1 MKALLKIAKI
11 VCYVC
16 SFPLFMV
23 FAILASM
30 HNVEKG
36 GSYGLLTY
44 ASIIVAVLFSVIW
57 AIVVLVQELKLSK
70 KDVKNK
76 AKKIRKQTACQ
87 VVVSLMLCSGLMFV
101 LDGVLPMIFG
111 DLTSG
116 TIFYE
121 DVAESDAANNRATLN
136 KDMLDAVI
144 ARSVLNGI
152 IGENED
158 GNTQYFSYY
167 KQSEHD
173 NSGNYTG
180 AYTGRVLDKDGN
192 ALVLCKYGFYVKDTV
207 GSNDSSYKDFDKE
220 YCRTNMAEPAVKSDE
235 EIATM
240 VEYFQKKIK
249 KYTDMGYSS
258 EEVKSLVARD
268 GKYNMY
274 DSLNLSG
281 YESWVGPWVDLA
293 NDSRMTIPV
302 VLNLVLGQRPSVV
315 TGDQKGGPK
324 NNPDETRVMQ
334 PNLHLYPWYNPTT
347 CKVEMIEV
355 GWTVLDM
362 MGDGYTYNP
371 DKIDGT
377 NVTLPV
383 DLSGTLG
390 EGGLFAMISGINIG
404 SANGLNVGELL
415 KTLGL
420 GNCLTETSSL
430 LGVLE
435 IPPVYYLLD
444 SILNSVAYA
453 VGNPNVAGT
462 PGFEEKMVISDGTN
476 ESTVTVTSKAVQLE
490 KFYDLSTDEGKNEY
504 NAALQRASDAFVG
517 TWVVGTNTY
526 EFNGKGKVI
535 FNGNVSNPYDYVVNG
550 NTATINTGSVSWTC
564 TLDENNKNSAVVDNA
579 NTGVSGWRYGFAPLF
594 LKLVNADGSVVGT
607 TNGSYYG
614 NVGDKPTQLGVYSQ
628 NYSRGTIDYMRYSW
642 VDANGLLFAI
652 TGLFAIRQTCYIFS
666 GVTVI
671 LAILIGAIR
680 MKEYRLDNPGTD
692 GKKHDGENTDTPVT
706 EDAAAD
712 TNDAATDATDTATES
727 YEVPYSGMTYE
738 VPTYD
743 VYNQQ

>member
-30 HNVEKG
+30 HNVEQG
-36 GSYGLLTY
+36 GSYVAQGGLKAILPF

-57 AIVVLVQELKLSK
+57 VIVVLVQERKLSQK
-70 KDVKNK
+70 GVKNK

-101 LDGVLPMIFG
+101 LDGALPMIFG

-152 IGENED
+152 IGKNED
-158 GNTQYFSYY
+158 GYTQYFSYY
-167 KQSEHD
+167 KQSEHS
-173 NSGNYTG
+173 NEVSAEGVVNYTG
-180 AYTGRVLDKDGN
+180 AYTGRVVDKDGN
-192 ALVLCKYGFYVKDTV
+192 PLVLCKYGFYVKDTV

-249 KYTDMGYSS
+249 KYTDLGYKS
-258 EEVKSLVARD
+258 EEVRSLVARD

-302 VLNLVLGQRPSVV
+302 VLNLVLGQRPSVA
-315 TGDQKGGPK
+315 TGEEKGGPK
-324 NNPDETRVMQ
+324 KNPDETRVMQ

-377 NVTLPV
+377 DVTLPV

-415 KTLGL
+415 KTIGL

-462 PGFEEKMVISDGTN
+462 PGFAEDGI
-476 ESTVTVTSKAVQLE
+476 TVDNS
-490 KFYDLSTDEGKNEY
+490 
-504 NAALQRASDAFVG
+504 
-517 TWVVGTNTY
+517 
-526 EFNGKGKVI
+526 
-535 FNGNVSNPYDYVVNG
+535 
-550 NTATINTGSVSWTC
+550 NTGS
-564 TLDENNKNSAVVDNA
+564 
-579 NTGVSGWRYGFAPLF
+579 SGWRYGFAPLF

-692 GKKHDGENTDTPVT
+692 GKKHDDENTDTAVT

-712 TNDAATDATDTATES
+712 TNDAATDATDTSTET

>member
-136 KDMLDAVI
+136 KDMLDAII

-152 IGENED
+152 IGEDAD

-167 KQSEHD
+167 KQSKHD
-173 NSGNYTG
+173 YNGNPTG
-180 AYTGRVLDKDGN
+180 EYTGRVVDKDN
-192 ALVLCKYGFYVKDTV
+192 NPLVLCKYGFYVKDTT

-220 YCRTNMAEPAVKSDE
+220 YCRTNAAEPALKSDE

-258 EEVKSLVARD
+258 DEVKSLVARD

-293 NDSRMTIPV
+293 NDKRMTIPV
-302 VLNLVLGQRPSVV
+302 VLNLVLGQRPSVA
-315 TGDQKGGPK
+315 TGEEKGGPK
-324 NNPDETRVMQ
+324 KNPDETRVMQ

-377 NVTLPV
+377 DVTLPV
-383 DLSGTLG
+383 DLSGALG

-462 PGFEEKMVISDGTN
+462 PGFAEKMVINDGTN

-535 FNGNVSNPYDYVVNG
+535 FNDTVTYDYVVNG
-550 NTATINTGSVSWTC
+550 NTATINTGSASWTC

-642 VDANGLLFAI
+642 VDANGKKHDTAGLLFAI

-680 MKEYRLDNPGTD
+680 MKEYRLDNPGD
-692 GKKHDGENTDTPVT
+692 ENTDTPVT

-712 TNDAATDATDTATES
+712 TNDAATDATDTATET

>member
-30 HNVEKG
+30 HNVEQG
-36 GSYGLLTY
+36 GSYVAQGGWKAILPF

-57 AIVVLVQELKLSK
+57 VIVVVVQERKLSQK
-70 KDVKNK
+70 GVKNK

-152 IGENED
+152 IGKNED
-158 GNTQYFSYY
+158 GYTQYFSYY
-167 KQSEHD
+167 KQSEHS
-173 NSGNYTG
+173 NEVSAEGVVNYTG
-180 AYTGRVLDKDGN
+180 AYTGRVVDKDGN
-192 ALVLCKYGFYVKDTV
+192 PLVLCKYGFYVKDTI

-220 YCRTNMAEPAVKSDE
+220 YCRTNAAEPALKSDE

-249 KYTDMGYSS
+249 KYTDLGYKS
-258 EEVKSLVARD
+258 EEVRSLVARD

-302 VLNLVLGQRPSVV
+302 VLNLVLGQRPSVA
-315 TGDQKGGPK
+315 TGEEKGGPK
-324 NNPDETRVMQ
+324 KNPDETRVMQ

-377 NVTLPV
+377 DVTLPV

-415 KTLGL
+415 KTIGL

-462 PGFEEKMVISDGTN
+462 PGFAEDGI
-476 ESTVTVTSKAVQLE
+476 TVDNS
-490 KFYDLSTDEGKNEY
+490 
-504 NAALQRASDAFVG
+504 
-517 TWVVGTNTY
+517 
-526 EFNGKGKVI
+526 
-535 FNGNVSNPYDYVVNG
+535 
-550 NTATINTGSVSWTC
+550 NTGS
-564 TLDENNKNSAVVDNA
+564 
-579 NTGVSGWRYGFAPLF
+579 SGWRYGFAPLF

-692 GKKHDGENTDTPVT
+692 GKKHDDENTDTAVT

-712 TNDAATDATDTATES
+712 TNDAATDATDTATET

>member
-30 HNVEKG
+30 HNVEQG
-36 GSYGLLTY
+36 GSYVAQGGLKAILPF

-57 AIVVLVQELKLSK
+57 VIVVLVQERKLSQK
-70 KDVKNK
+70 GVKNK

-101 LDGVLPMIFG
+101 LDGALPMIFG

-152 IGENED
+152 IGKNED
-158 GNTQYFSYY
+158 GYTQYFSYY
-167 KQSEHD
+167 KQSEHS
-173 NSGNYTG
+173 NEVSAEGVVNYTG
-180 AYTGRVLDKDGN
+180 AYTGRVVDKDGN
-192 ALVLCKYGFYVKDTV
+192 PLVLCKYGFYVKDTV

-249 KYTDMGYSS
+249 KYTDLGYKS
-258 EEVKSLVARD
+258 EEVRSLVARD

-302 VLNLVLGQRPSVV
+302 VLNLVLGQRPSVA
-315 TGDQKGGPK
+315 TGEEKGGPK
-324 NNPDETRVMQ
+324 KNPDETRVMQ

-371 DKIDGT
+371 DKIDGMD
-377 NVTLPV
+377 VTLPV
-383 DLSGTLG
+383 DLSGTFG

-415 KTLGL
+415 KTIGL

-462 PGFEEKMVISDGTN
+462 PGFAEDGI
-476 ESTVTVTSKAVQLE
+476 TVDNS
-490 KFYDLSTDEGKNEY
+490 
-504 NAALQRASDAFVG
+504 
-517 TWVVGTNTY
+517 
-526 EFNGKGKVI
+526 
-535 FNGNVSNPYDYVVNG
+535 
-550 NTATINTGSVSWTC
+550 NTGS
-564 TLDENNKNSAVVDNA
+564 
-579 NTGVSGWRYGFAPLF
+579 SGWRYGFAPLF

-692 GKKHDGENTDTPVT
+692 GKKHDDENTDTPVT
-706 EDAAAD
+706 EDAATD
-712 TNDAATDATDTATES
+712 TNDAATDATDTATET

>member
-30 HNVEKG
+30 HNVEQG
-36 GSYGLLTY
+36 GSYVAQDGWKAILPF

-57 AIVVLVQELKLSK
+57 VIVVVVQERKLSQK
-70 KDVKNK
+70 GVKNK

-101 LDGVLPMIFG
+101 LDGALPMIFG

-152 IGENED
+152 IGKNED
-158 GNTQYFSYY
+158 GYTQYFSYY
-167 KQSEHD
+167 KQSEHSNEVSAD
-173 NSGNYTG
+173 GVVNYTG
-180 AYTGRVLDKDGN
+180 AYTGRVVDKDGN
-192 ALVLCKYGFYVKDTV
+192 PLVLCKYGFYVKDTV
-207 GSNDSSYKDFDKE
+207 GSNDSPYKDFDKE

-249 KYTDMGYSS
+249 KYTDLGYKS
-258 EEVKSLVARD
+258 EEVRSLVARD

-302 VLNLVLGQRPSVV
+302 VLNLVLGQRPSVA
-315 TGDQKGGPK
+315 TGDEKGGPK
-324 NNPDETRVMQ
+324 KNPDETRVMQ

-371 DKIDGT
+371 DKIDGMD
-377 NVTLPV
+377 VTLPV

-415 KTLGL
+415 KTIGL

-462 PGFEEKMVISDGTN
+462 PGFAEDGI
-476 ESTVTVTSKAVQLE
+476 TVDNS
-490 KFYDLSTDEGKNEY
+490 
-504 NAALQRASDAFVG
+504 
-517 TWVVGTNTY
+517 
-526 EFNGKGKVI
+526 
-535 FNGNVSNPYDYVVNG
+535 
-550 NTATINTGSVSWTC
+550 NTGS
-564 TLDENNKNSAVVDNA
+564 
-579 NTGVSGWRYGFAPLF
+579 SGWRYGFAPLF

-692 GKKHDGENTDTPVT
+692 GKKHDDENADTAVT

>member
-1 MKALLKIAKI
+1 MKALLKISKI

-30 HNVEKG
+30 HNVEQG
-36 GSYGLLTY
+36 GSYVAQGGLKAILPF

-57 AIVVLVQELKLSK
+57 VIVVVVQELKLSQK
-70 KDVKNK
+70 GVKNK

-101 LDGVLPMIFG
+101 LDGALPMIFG

-152 IGENED
+152 IGKNED
-158 GNTQYFSYY
+158 GYTQYFSYY
-167 KQSEHD
+167 KQSEHSNEVSAD
-173 NSGNYTG
+173 GVVNYTG
-180 AYTGRVLDKDGN
+180 AYTGRVVDKDGN
-192 ALVLCKYGFYVKDTV
+192 PLVLCKYGFYVKDTV

-220 YCRTNMAEPAVKSDE
+220 YCRTNAAEPAVKSDE

-249 KYTDMGYSS
+249 KYTDLGYKS
-258 EEVKSLVARD
+258 EEVRSLVARD

-293 NDSRMTIPV
+293 NDKRMTIPV
-302 VLNLVLGQRPSVV
+302 VLNLVLGQRPSVA

-377 NVTLPV
+377 DVTLPV
-383 DLSGTLG
+383 DLSGALG

-415 KTLGL
+415 KTIGL

-462 PGFEEKMVISDGTN
+462 PGFAEDGI
-476 ESTVTVTSKAVQLE
+476 TVDNS
-490 KFYDLSTDEGKNEY
+490 
-504 NAALQRASDAFVG
+504 
-517 TWVVGTNTY
+517 
-526 EFNGKGKVI
+526 
-535 FNGNVSNPYDYVVNG
+535 
-550 NTATINTGSVSWTC
+550 NTGS
-564 TLDENNKNSAVVDNA
+564 
-579 NTGVSGWRYGFAPLF
+579 SGWRYGFAPLF

-692 GKKHDGENTDTPVT
+692 GKKHDDENTDTPVT

-712 TNDAATDATDTATES
+712 TNDAATDATDTATET

>member
-1 MKALLKIAKI
+1 MKALLKISKI

-30 HNVEKG
+30 HNVEQG
-36 GSYGLLTY
+36 GSYVAQGDWKAILPF
-44 ASIIVAVLFSVIW
+44 ASIIVAVLFAVIW

-70 KDVKNK
+70 KDVINK

-101 LDGVLPMIFG
+101 LDGALPMIFG

-152 IGENED
+152 IGKNED
-158 GNTQYFSYY
+158 GYTQYFSYY
-167 KQSEHD
+167 KQSEHS
-173 NSGNYTG
+173 NEVSAEGVFNYTG
-180 AYTGRVLDKDGN
+180 PYTGRIVDKDGN
-192 ALVLCKYGFYVKDTV
+192 PLVLCKYGFYVKDTV

-220 YCRTNMAEPAVKSDE
+220 YCRKNAAEPAVKSDE

-240 VEYFQKKIK
+240 VKYFQEKIK
-249 KYTDMGYSS
+249 KYTDMGYKS
-258 EEVKSLVARD
+258 EEVRSLIARD

-293 NDSRMTIPV
+293 NDKRMTIPV
-302 VLNLVLGQRPSVV
+302 VLNLVLGQRPSVA
-315 TGDQKGGPK
+315 TGKELGKPK
-324 NNPDETRVMQ
+324 ENPDGTRAIQ

-415 KTLGL
+415 KTIGL
-420 GNCLTETSSL
+420 ENCLTETSSL

-462 PGFEEKMVISDGTN
+462 PGFAEDGI
-476 ESTVTVTSKAVQLE
+476 TVDNS
-490 KFYDLSTDEGKNEY
+490 
-504 NAALQRASDAFVG
+504 
-517 TWVVGTNTY
+517 
-526 EFNGKGKVI
+526 
-535 FNGNVSNPYDYVVNG
+535 
-550 NTATINTGSVSWTC
+550 NTGS
-564 TLDENNKNSAVVDNA
+564 
-579 NTGVSGWRYGFAPLF
+579 SGWRYGFAPLF

-671 LAILIGAIR
+671 LAVLIGAIR

-692 GKKHDGENTDTPVT
+692 GKKHDDENADTPVT

-712 TNDAATDATDTATES
+712 TNDAATDATDTTET

>member
-30 HNVEKG
+30 HNVEQG
-36 GSYGLLTY
+36 GSYVAQGGLKAILPF

-57 AIVVLVQELKLSK
+57 VIVVLVQERKLSQK
-70 KDVKNK
+70 GVKNK

-101 LDGVLPMIFG
+101 LDGALPMIFG

-152 IGENED
+152 IGKNED
-158 GNTQYFSYY
+158 GYTQYFSYY
-167 KQSEHD
+167 KQSEHSNEVSAD
-173 NSGNYTG
+173 GVVNYTG
-180 AYTGRVLDKDGN
+180 AYTGRVVDKDGN
-192 ALVLCKYGFYVKDTV
+192 PLVLCKYGFYVKDTV

-220 YCRTNMAEPAVKSDE
+220 YCRANAAEPAVKSDE

-249 KYTDMGYSS
+249 KYTDLGYKS
-258 EEVKSLVARD
+258 EEVRSLVARD

-302 VLNLVLGQRPSVV
+302 VLNLVLGQRPSVA
-315 TGDQKGGPK
+315 TGEEKGGPK
-324 NNPDETRVMQ
+324 KNPDDTRVMQ

-377 NVTLPV
+377 DVTLPV

-415 KTLGL
+415 KTIGL

-462 PGFEEKMVISDGTN
+462 PGFAEDGI
-476 ESTVTVTSKAVQLE
+476 TVDNS
-490 KFYDLSTDEGKNEY
+490 
-504 NAALQRASDAFVG
+504 
-517 TWVVGTNTY
+517 
-526 EFNGKGKVI
+526 
-535 FNGNVSNPYDYVVNG
+535 
-550 NTATINTGSVSWTC
+550 NTGS
-564 TLDENNKNSAVVDNA
+564 
-579 NTGVSGWRYGFAPLF
+579 SGWRYGFAPLF

-692 GKKHDGENTDTPVT
+692 GKKHDDENTDTAVT

-712 TNDAATDATDTATES
+712 TNDAATDATDAATET

>member
-87 VVVSLMLCSGLMFV
+87 VVVSLLLCSGLMFV
-101 LDGVLPMIFG
+101 LDGALPMIFG

-136 KDMLDAVI
+136 KDMLDAII

-152 IGENED
+152 IGEDAD
-158 GNTQYFSYY
+158 GNTKYFSYY

-173 NSGNYTG
+173 NNGNYTG
-180 AYTGRVLDKDGN
+180 AYTGRVVDKDN
-192 ALVLCKYGFYVKDTV
+192 NPLVLCKYGFYVKDTV

-220 YCRTNMAEPAVKSDE
+220 YCRTNAAEPAVKSDE

-240 VEYFQKKIK
+240 V
-249 KYTDMGYSS
+249 
-258 EEVKSLVARD
+258 
-268 GKYNMY
+268 KYNMY

-293 NDSRMTIPV
+293 NDKRMTIPV
-302 VLNLVLGQRPSVV
+302 VLNLVLGQRPSVA
-315 TGDQKGGPK
+315 TGDQLGKPK
-324 NNPDETRVMQ
+324 ENPDGTRVMQ

-377 NVTLPV
+377 DVTLPV

-415 KTLGL
+415 KTIGL
-420 GNCLTETSSL
+420 ENCLTETSSL

-462 PGFEEKMVISDGTN
+462 PGFAEDGI
-476 ESTVTVTSKAVQLE
+476 TVDNS
-490 KFYDLSTDEGKNEY
+490 
-504 NAALQRASDAFVG
+504 
-517 TWVVGTNTY
+517 
-526 EFNGKGKVI
+526 
-535 FNGNVSNPYDYVVNG
+535 
-550 NTATINTGSVSWTC
+550 NTGS
-564 TLDENNKNSAVVDNA
+564 
-579 NTGVSGWRYGFAPLF
+579 SGWRYGFAPLF
-594 LKLVNADGSVVGT
+594 LKLVNADGSVVGA

-652 TGLFAIRQTCYIFS
+652 TGLFEIRQTCYIFS

-692 GKKHDGENTDTPVT
+692 GKKHDDENADTPVT

-712 TNDAATDATDTATES
+712 TNDAATDATDTAIET

>member
-1 MKALLKIAKI
+1 MKTLLKIAKI

-87 VVVSLMLCSGLMFV
+87 VVVSLLLCSGLMFV
-101 LDGVLPMIFG
+101 LDGALPMIFG

-136 KDMLDAVI
+136 KDMLDAII

-152 IGENED
+152 IGEDAD

-173 NSGNYTG
+173 NKGNYTG
-180 AYTGRVLDKDGN
+180 AYTGRVVDKDN
-192 ALVLCKYGFYVKDTV
+192 NPLVLCKYGFYVKDTV

-220 YCRTNMAEPAVKSDE
+220 YCRTNAAEPAVKSDE

-293 NDSRMTIPV
+293 NDKRMTIPV
-302 VLNLVLGQRPSVV
+302 VLNLVLGQRPSVA
-315 TGDQKGGPK
+315 TGDQLGKPK
-324 NNPDETRVMQ
+324 ENPDGTRVMQ

-377 NVTLPV
+377 DVTLPV

-415 KTLGL
+415 KTIGL
-420 GNCLTETSSL
+420 ENCLTETSSL

-535 FNGNVSNPYDYVVNG
+535 FNDTVMYDYVVNG
-550 NTATINTGSVSWTC
+550 NTATINTGSASWTC

-594 LKLVNADGSVVGT
+594 LKLVNADGSVVGA

-692 GKKHDGENTDTPVT
+692 GKKHDDENTDTPVT
-706 EDAAAD
+706 EDAAAED
-712 TNDAATDATDTATES
+712 TTDATDTTDTAIET

>member
-1 MKALLKIAKI
+1 MKALLKISKI

-16 SFPLFMV
+16 SVPLFMV

-57 AIVVLVQELKLSK
+57 AIIVLVQELKLSK

-76 AKKIRKQTACQ
+76 AKKIRKQTAGQ
-87 VVVSLMLCSGLMFV
+87 VIACLMLCSGLMFI

-136 KDMLDAVI
+136 KDMLDAVV

-152 IGENED
+152 IGKNED
-158 GNTQYFSYY
+158 GYTQYFSYY

-173 NSGNYTG
+173 NNGNYTG
-180 AYTGRVLDKDGN
+180 AYTGRVVDKDN
-192 ALVLCKYGFYVKDTV
+192 KPLVLCKYGFYVKDTV

-220 YCRTNMAEPAVKSDE
+220 YCRTNAAEPAVKSDE

-240 VEYFQKKIK
+240 VKYFQEKIK

-258 EEVKSLVARD
+258 EEVKSLIARD

-302 VLNLVLGQRPSVV
+302 VLNLVLGQRPSVA
-315 TGDQKGGPK
+315 TGDSKGSP
-324 NNPDETRVMQ
+324 NSNADETRVMQ

-377 NVTLPV
+377 DVTLPV

-462 PGFEEKMVISDGTN
+462 PGFEEKMVINDGTN

-504 NAALQRASDAFVG
+504 NAALKTASDAFVG

-535 FNGNVSNPYDYVVNG
+535 LNGSASVYDYVVNG
-550 NTATINTGSVSWTC
+550 NTATINTGSGNWTC

-594 LKLVNADGSVVGT
+594 LKLVNADGSVVGS

-671 LAILIGAIR
+671 LAVLIGAIR

-692 GKKHDGENTDTPVT
+692 GKKHDDENTDTPVT

-712 TNDAATDATDTATES
+712 TNDAATDATDTATET

>member
-1 MKALLKIAKI
+1 MKALLKISKI

-30 HNVEKG
+30 HNVEQG
-36 GSYGLLTY
+36 GSYVAQGGLKAILPF

-57 AIVVLVQELKLSK
+57 VIVVVVQERKLSQK
-70 KDVKNK
+70 GVKNK

-101 LDGVLPMIFG
+101 LDGALPMIFG

-152 IGENED
+152 IGKNED
-158 GNTQYFSYY
+158 GYTQYFSYY
-167 KQSEHD
+167 KQSEHSNEVSAD
-173 NSGNYTG
+173 GVVNYTG
-180 AYTGRVLDKDGN
+180 AYTGRVVDKDGN
-192 ALVLCKYGFYVKDTV
+192 PLVLCKYGFYVKDTV

-220 YCRTNMAEPAVKSDE
+220 YCRTNAAEPAVKSDE

-249 KYTDMGYSS
+249 KYTDLGYKS
-258 EEVKSLVARD
+258 EEVRSLVARD

-302 VLNLVLGQRPSVV
+302 VLNLVLGQRPSVA
-315 TGDQKGGPK
+315 TGEEKGGPK
-324 NNPDETRVMQ
+324 KNPDETRVMQ

-377 NVTLPV
+377 DVTLPV

-415 KTLGL
+415 KTIGL
-420 GNCLTETSSL
+420 GNCLIETSSL

-462 PGFEEKMVISDGTN
+462 PGFAEDGI
-476 ESTVTVTSKAVQLE
+476 TVDNS
-490 KFYDLSTDEGKNEY
+490 
-504 NAALQRASDAFVG
+504 
-517 TWVVGTNTY
+517 
-526 EFNGKGKVI
+526 
-535 FNGNVSNPYDYVVNG
+535 
-550 NTATINTGSVSWTC
+550 NTGS
-564 TLDENNKNSAVVDNA
+564 
-579 NTGVSGWRYGFAPLF
+579 SGWRYGFAPLF

-692 GKKHDGENTDTPVT
+692 GKKHDDENTDTAVT

>member
-30 HNVEKG
+30 HNVEQG
-36 GSYGLLTY
+36 GSYVAQGGLKAILPF

-57 AIVVLVQELKLSK
+57 VIVVVVQERKLSQK
-70 KDVKNK
+70 GVKNK

-101 LDGVLPMIFG
+101 LDGALPMIFG

-136 KDMLDAVI
+136 KDMLDAII

-152 IGENED
+152 IGKNDD
-158 GNTQYFSYY
+158 GYTQYFSYY
-167 KQSEHD
+167 KQSEHS
-173 NSGNYTG
+173 NEVSAEGVVNYTG
-180 AYTGRVLDKDGN
+180 AYTGRVVDKDGN
-192 ALVLCKYGFYVKDTV
+192 PLVLCKYGFYVKDIV

-220 YCRTNMAEPAVKSDE
+220 YCRTNAAEPALKSDE

-249 KYTDMGYSS
+249 KYTDLGYKS
-258 EEVKSLVARD
+258 EEVRSLVARD

-293 NDSRMTIPV
+293 NDKRMTIPV
-302 VLNLVLGQRPSVV
+302 VLNLVLGQRPSVA
-315 TGDQKGGPK
+315 TGEEKGGPK
-324 NNPDETRVMQ
+324 KNPDETRVMQ

-377 NVTLPV
+377 DVTLPV

-415 KTLGL
+415 KTIGL

-462 PGFEEKMVISDGTN
+462 PGFAEDGI
-476 ESTVTVTSKAVQLE
+476 TVDNS
-490 KFYDLSTDEGKNEY
+490 
-504 NAALQRASDAFVG
+504 
-517 TWVVGTNTY
+517 
-526 EFNGKGKVI
+526 
-535 FNGNVSNPYDYVVNG
+535 
-550 NTATINTGSVSWTC
+550 NTGS
-564 TLDENNKNSAVVDNA
+564 
-579 NTGVSGWRYGFAPLF
+579 SGWRYGFAPLF

-692 GKKHDGENTDTPVT
+692 GKKHDDENTDTAVT

-712 TNDAATDATDTATES
+712 TNDAATDATDTATET

>member
-30 HNVEKG
+30 HNVEQG
-36 GSYGLLTY
+36 GSYVAQGGWKAILPF

-57 AIVVLVQELKLSK
+57 VIVVVVQERKLSQK
-70 KDVKNK
+70 GVKNK

-101 LDGVLPMIFG
+101 LDGALPMIFG

-152 IGENED
+152 IGKNED
-158 GNTQYFSYY
+158 GYTQYFSYY
-167 KQSEHD
+167 KQSEHSNEVSAD
-173 NSGNYTG
+173 GVVNYTG
-180 AYTGRVLDKDGN
+180 AYTGRVVDKDGN
-192 ALVLCKYGFYVKDTV
+192 PLVLCKYGFYVKDTV

-220 YCRTNMAEPAVKSDE
+220 YCRTNAAEPAVKSDE

-249 KYTDMGYSS
+249 KYTDLGYKS
-258 EEVKSLVARD
+258 EEVRSLVARD

-293 NDSRMTIPV
+293 NDKRMTIPV
-302 VLNLVLGQRPSVV
+302 VLNLVLGQRPSVA
-315 TGDQKGGPK
+315 TGEEKGGPK
-324 NNPDETRVMQ
+324 KNPDETRVMQ

-377 NVTLPV
+377 DVTLPV

-415 KTLGL
+415 KTIGL

-462 PGFEEKMVISDGTN
+462 PGFAEDGI
-476 ESTVTVTSKAVQLE
+476 TVDNS
-490 KFYDLSTDEGKNEY
+490 
-504 NAALQRASDAFVG
+504 
-517 TWVVGTNTY
+517 
-526 EFNGKGKVI
+526 
-535 FNGNVSNPYDYVVNG
+535 
-550 NTATINTGSVSWTC
+550 NTGS
-564 TLDENNKNSAVVDNA
+564 
-579 NTGVSGWRYGFAPLF
+579 SGWRYGFAPLF

-692 GKKHDGENTDTPVT
+692 GKKHDDENADTAVT

-712 TNDAATDATDTATES
+712 TNDAATDATDTATET

>member
-30 HNVEKG
+30 HNVEQG
-36 GSYGLLTY
+36 GSYVAQGDWKAILPF
-44 ASIIVAVLFSVIW
+44 ASIIVAVLFAVIW

-70 KDVKNK
+70 KDVINK

-87 VVVSLMLCSGLMFV
+87 VVVSLLLCSGLMFV
-101 LDGVLPMIFG
+101 LDGALPMIFG

-136 KDMLDAVI
+136 KDMLDAVV

-152 IGENED
+152 IGKDAD

-173 NSGNYTG
+173 NNGNYTG
-180 AYTGRVLDKDGN
+180 AYTGRVIDKDN
-192 ALVLCKYGFYVKDTV
+192 NPLVLCKYGFYVKDTV

-220 YCRTNMAEPAVKSDE
+220 YCRTNAAEPAVKSDE

-249 KYTDMGYSS
+249 KYTDMGYKS
-258 EEVKSLVARD
+258 EEVRSLVSRK

-293 NDSRMTIPV
+293 NDKRMTIPV
-302 VLNLVLGQRPSVV
+302 VLNLVLGQRPSVA
-315 TGDQKGGPK
+315 TGDELGKPK
-324 NNPDETRVMQ
+324 ENPDGTRAIQ

-377 NVTLPV
+377 DVTLPV
-383 DLSGTLG
+383 DLSGKLG

-462 PGFEEKMVISDGTN
+462 PGFAEDGI
-476 ESTVTVTSKAVQLE
+476 TVDNS
-490 KFYDLSTDEGKNEY
+490 
-504 NAALQRASDAFVG
+504 
-517 TWVVGTNTY
+517 
-526 EFNGKGKVI
+526 
-535 FNGNVSNPYDYVVNG
+535 
-550 NTATINTGSVSWTC
+550 NTGS
-564 TLDENNKNSAVVDNA
+564 
-579 NTGVSGWRYGFAPLF
+579 SGWRYGFAPLF

-692 GKKHDGENTDTPVT
+692 GKKHDDENTDTPVT

-712 TNDAATDATDTATES
+712 TTDDATDATDTATES

>member
-70 KDVKNK
+70 KDVRNK

-180 AYTGRVLDKDGN
+180 AYTGRVLDKNGN

-220 YCRTNMAEPAVKSDE
+220 YCRTNAAEPAVKSDE

-293 NDSRMTIPV
+293 NDKRMTIPV
-302 VLNLVLGQRPSVV
+302 VLNLVLGQRPSVQ

-324 NNPDETRVMQ
+324 KNPDETRVMQ
-334 PNLHLYPWYNPTT
+334 SNLHLYPWYNPTT

-415 KTLGL
+415 KTIGL

-462 PGFEEKMVISDGTN
+462 PGFEEKMVINDGTN

-504 NAALQRASDAFVG
+504 NAALKRASDAFVG
-517 TWVVGTNTY
+517 TWVDGTNTY
-526 EFNGKGKVI
+526 KFNGKGRVV
-535 FNGNVSNPYDYVVNG
+535 FNDTVMYDYVVNG
-550 NTATINTGSVSWTC
+550 NTATINTGSGSWTC

-579 NTGVSGWRYGFAPLF
+579 NTGSSGWRYGFAPLF

-692 GKKHDGENTDTPVT
+692 GKKHDDENTDTAVT

-712 TNDAATDATDTATES
+712 TNDAATAENDTATET

>member
-1 MKALLKIAKI
+1 
-11 VCYVC
+11 
-16 SFPLFMV
+16 
-23 FAILASM
+23 
-30 HNVEKG
+30 
-36 GSYGLLTY
+36 
-44 ASIIVAVLFSVIW
+44 
-57 AIVVLVQELKLSK
+57 
-70 KDVKNK
+70 
-76 AKKIRKQTACQ
+76 
-87 VVVSLMLCSGLMFV
+87 
-101 LDGVLPMIFG
+101 
-111 DLTSG
+111 
-116 TIFYE
+116 
-121 DVAESDAANNRATLN
+121 
-136 KDMLDAVI
+136 
-144 ARSVLNGI
+144 
-152 IGENED
+152 
-158 GNTQYFSYY
+158 
-167 KQSEHD
+167 
-173 NSGNYTG
+173 
-180 AYTGRVLDKDGN
+180 
-192 ALVLCKYGFYVKDTV
+192 
-207 GSNDSSYKDFDKE
+207 
-220 YCRTNMAEPAVKSDE
+220 
-235 EIATM
+235 
-240 VEYFQKKIK
+240 
-249 KYTDMGYSS
+249 
-258 EEVKSLVARD
+258 
-268 GKYNMY
+268 MY

-293 NDSRMTIPV
+293 NDKRMTIPV
-302 VLNLVLGQRPSVV
+302 VLNLVLGQRPSVA
-315 TGDQKGGPK
+315 TGEEKGGPK
-324 NNPDETRVMQ
+324 KNPDETRVMQ

-377 NVTLPV
+377 DVTLPV
-383 DLSGTLG
+383 DLSGALG

-415 KTLGL
+415 KTIGL

-462 PGFEEKMVISDGTN
+462 PGFAEDGI
-476 ESTVTVTSKAVQLE
+476 TVDNS
-490 KFYDLSTDEGKNEY
+490 
-504 NAALQRASDAFVG
+504 
-517 TWVVGTNTY
+517 
-526 EFNGKGKVI
+526 
-535 FNGNVSNPYDYVVNG
+535 
-550 NTATINTGSVSWTC
+550 NTGS
-564 TLDENNKNSAVVDNA
+564 
-579 NTGVSGWRYGFAPLF
+579 SGWRYGFAPLF

-692 GKKHDGENTDTPVT
+692 GKKHDDENADTAVT

-712 TNDAATDATDTATES
+712 TNDAATAENDTATET

>member
-30 HNVEKG
+30 HNVEQG
-36 GSYGLLTY
+36 GSYVAQGGWKAILPF

-57 AIVVLVQELKLSK
+57 VIVVVVQERKLSQK
-70 KDVKNK
+70 GVKNK

-101 LDGVLPMIFG
+101 LDGALPMIFG

-152 IGENED
+152 IGKNED
-158 GNTQYFSYY
+158 GYTQYFSYY
-167 KQSEHD
+167 KQSEHS
-173 NSGNYTG
+173 NEVSAEGVVNYTG
-180 AYTGRVLDKDGN
+180 AYTGRVVDKDGN
-192 ALVLCKYGFYVKDTV
+192 PLVLCKYGFYVKDTT

-220 YCRTNMAEPAVKSDE
+220 YCRTNAAEPAVKSDE

-249 KYTDMGYSS
+249 KYTDMGYKS
-258 EEVKSLVARD
+258 EEVRSLVARD

-293 NDSRMTIPV
+293 NDKRMTIPV
-302 VLNLVLGQRPSVV
+302 VLNLVLGQRPSVA
-315 TGDQKGGPK
+315 TGEEKGGPK
-324 NNPDETRVMQ
+324 KNPDETRVMQ

-377 NVTLPV
+377 DVTLPV
-383 DLSGTLG
+383 DLSGALG

-415 KTLGL
+415 KTIGL

-462 PGFEEKMVISDGTN
+462 PGFAEDGI
-476 ESTVTVTSKAVQLE
+476 TVDNS
-490 KFYDLSTDEGKNEY
+490 
-504 NAALQRASDAFVG
+504 
-517 TWVVGTNTY
+517 
-526 EFNGKGKVI
+526 
-535 FNGNVSNPYDYVVNG
+535 
-550 NTATINTGSVSWTC
+550 NTGS
-564 TLDENNKNSAVVDNA
+564 
-579 NTGVSGWRYGFAPLF
+579 SGWRYGFAPLF

-692 GKKHDGENTDTPVT
+692 GKKHDDENTDTAVT

>member
-136 KDMLDAVI
+136 KDMLDAII

-152 IGENED
+152 IGEDAD

-167 KQSEHD
+167 KQSKHD
-173 NSGNYTG
+173 YNGNPTG
-180 AYTGRVLDKDGN
+180 EYTGRVVDKDN
-192 ALVLCKYGFYVKDTV
+192 NPLVLCKYGFYVKDTT
-207 GSNDSSYKDFDKE
+207 GSSDSSYKDFDKE
-220 YCRTNMAEPAVKSDE
+220 YCRTNAAEPALKSDE

-302 VLNLVLGQRPSVV
+302 VLNLVLGQRPSVA

-377 NVTLPV
+377 DVTLPV

-404 SANGLNVGELL
+404 SVNGLNVGELL
-415 KTLGL
+415 KTIGL

-462 PGFEEKMVISDGTN
+462 PGFEEKMVINDGTN

-535 FNGNVSNPYDYVVNG
+535 FNDTVMYDYVVNG
-550 NTATINTGSVSWTC
+550 NTATINTGSASWTC

-692 GKKHDGENTDTPVT
+692 GKKHDDENTDTAVT

-712 TNDAATDATDTATES
+712 TNDAATDATDTATET

>member
-30 HNVEKG
+30 HNVEQG
-36 GSYGLLTY
+36 GSYVAQGGLKAILPF

-57 AIVVLVQELKLSK
+57 VIVVLVQERKLSQK
-70 KDVKNK
+70 GVKNK

-101 LDGVLPMIFG
+101 LDGALPMIFG

-152 IGENED
+152 IGKNED
-158 GNTQYFSYY
+158 GYTQYFSYY
-167 KQSEHD
+167 KQSEHS
-173 NSGNYTG
+173 NEVSAEGVVNYTG
-180 AYTGRVLDKDGN
+180 AYTGRVVDKDGN
-192 ALVLCKYGFYVKDTV
+192 PLVLCKYGFYVKDTV

-249 KYTDMGYSS
+249 KYTDLGYKS
-258 EEVKSLVARD
+258 EEVRSLVARD

-302 VLNLVLGQRPSVV
+302 VLNLVLGQRPSVA
-315 TGDQKGGPK
+315 TGEEKGGPK
-324 NNPDETRVMQ
+324 KNPDETRVMQ

-377 NVTLPV
+377 DVTLPV

-415 KTLGL
+415 KTIGL

-462 PGFEEKMVISDGTN
+462 PGFAEDGI
-476 ESTVTVTSKAVQLE
+476 TVDNS
-490 KFYDLSTDEGKNEY
+490 
-504 NAALQRASDAFVG
+504 
-517 TWVVGTNTY
+517 
-526 EFNGKGKVI
+526 
-535 FNGNVSNPYDYVVNG
+535 
-550 NTATINTGSVSWTC
+550 NTGS
-564 TLDENNKNSAVVDNA
+564 
-579 NTGVSGWRYGFAPLF
+579 SGWRYGFAPLF

-692 GKKHDGENTDTPVT
+692 GKKHDDENTDTPVT

-712 TNDAATDATDTATES
+712 TNDAATDATDTATET

>member
-30 HNVEKG
+30 HNVEQG
-36 GSYGLLTY
+36 GSYVAQDDWKAILPF
-44 ASIIVAVLFSVIW
+44 ASIIVAVLFAVIW

-70 KDVKNK
+70 KDVINK

-101 LDGVLPMIFG
+101 LDGALPMIFG

-152 IGENED
+152 IGKNED
-158 GNTQYFSYY
+158 GYTQYFSYY
-167 KQSEHD
+167 KQSEHSNEVSND
-173 NSGNYTG
+173 GVVNYTG
-180 AYTGRVLDKDGN
+180 PYTGRVVDKDGN
-192 ALVLCKYGFYVKDTV
+192 PLVLCKYGFYVKDTV

-220 YCRTNMAEPAVKSDE
+220 YCRKNAAEPAVKSDE
-235 EIATM
+235 EIASM

-249 KYTDMGYSS
+249 KYTDMGYKS
-258 EEVKSLVARD
+258 EEVRSLIARD

-293 NDSRMTIPV
+293 NDKRMTIPV
-302 VLNLVLGQRPSVV
+302 VLNLVLGQRPSVA
-315 TGDQKGGPK
+315 TGKELGKPK
-324 NNPDETRVMQ
+324 ENPDGTRAIQ

-377 NVTLPV
+377 DVTLPV
-383 DLSGTLG
+383 DLSGKLG

-415 KTLGL
+415 KTIGL
-420 GNCLTETSSL
+420 ENCLTETSSL

-462 PGFEEKMVISDGTN
+462 PGFAEDGI
-476 ESTVTVTSKAVQLE
+476 TVDNS
-490 KFYDLSTDEGKNEY
+490 
-504 NAALQRASDAFVG
+504 
-517 TWVVGTNTY
+517 
-526 EFNGKGKVI
+526 
-535 FNGNVSNPYDYVVNG
+535 
-550 NTATINTGSVSWTC
+550 NTGS
-564 TLDENNKNSAVVDNA
+564 
-579 NTGVSGWRYGFAPLF
+579 SGWRYGFAPLF

-692 GKKHDGENTDTPVT
+692 GKKHDDENTDTAVT
-706 EDAAAD
+706 EDVAAD
-712 TNDAATDATDTATES
+712 TNDAATDATDTATET

>member
-1 MKALLKIAKI
+1 MKALLKISKI

-30 HNVEKG
+30 HNVEQG
-36 GSYGLLTY
+36 GSYVAQGGLKAILPF

-57 AIVVLVQELKLSK
+57 VIVVVVQERKLSQK
-70 KDVKNK
+70 GVKNK

-101 LDGVLPMIFG
+101 LDGALPMIFG

-152 IGENED
+152 IGKNED
-158 GNTQYFSYY
+158 GYTQYFSYY
-167 KQSEHD
+167 KQSEHSNEVSAD
-173 NSGNYTG
+173 GVVNYTG
-180 AYTGRVLDKDGN
+180 AYTGRVVDKDGN
-192 ALVLCKYGFYVKDTV
+192 PLVLCKYGFYVKDAV

-220 YCRTNMAEPAVKSDE
+220 YCRTNAAEPAVKSDE

-249 KYTDMGYSS
+249 KYTDLGYKS
-258 EEVKSLVARD
+258 EEVRSLVARD

-293 NDSRMTIPV
+293 NDKRMTIPV
-302 VLNLVLGQRPSVV
+302 VLNLVLGQRPSVA
-315 TGDQKGGPK
+315 TGEEKGGPK
-324 NNPDETRVMQ
+324 KNPDETRVMQ

-377 NVTLPV
+377 DVTLPV

-415 KTLGL
+415 KTIGL

-462 PGFEEKMVISDGTN
+462 PGFAEDGI
-476 ESTVTVTSKAVQLE
+476 TVDNS
-490 KFYDLSTDEGKNEY
+490 
-504 NAALQRASDAFVG
+504 
-517 TWVVGTNTY
+517 
-526 EFNGKGKVI
+526 
-535 FNGNVSNPYDYVVNG
+535 
-550 NTATINTGSVSWTC
+550 NTGS
-564 TLDENNKNSAVVDNA
+564 
-579 NTGVSGWRYGFAPLF
+579 SGWRYGFAPLF

-692 GKKHDGENTDTPVT
+692 GKKHDNENADTAVT

-712 TNDAATDATDTATES
+712 TNDAATAENDTATES

>member
-30 HNVEKG
+30 HNVEQG
-36 GSYGLLTY
+36 GSYVAQGGLKAILPF

-57 AIVVLVQELKLSK
+57 VIVVVVQELKLSK

-101 LDGVLPMIFG
+101 LDGALPMIFG

-152 IGENED
+152 IGKNED
-158 GNTQYFSYY
+158 GYTQYFSYY
-167 KQSEHD
+167 KQSEHS
-173 NSGNYTG
+173 NEVSAEGVVNYTG
-180 AYTGRVLDKDGN
+180 AYTGRVVDKDGN
-192 ALVLCKYGFYVKDTV
+192 PLVLCKYGFYVKDTV

-220 YCRTNMAEPAVKSDE
+220 YCRTNAAEPALKSDE

-249 KYTDMGYSS
+249 KYTDLGYKS
-258 EEVKSLVARD
+258 EEVRSLVARD

-302 VLNLVLGQRPSVV
+302 VLNLVLGQRPSVA
-315 TGDQKGGPK
+315 TGEEKGGPK
-324 NNPDETRVMQ
+324 KNPDETRVMQ

-377 NVTLPV
+377 DVTLPV
-383 DLSGTLG
+383 DLSGALG

-415 KTLGL
+415 KTIGL

-462 PGFEEKMVISDGTN
+462 PGFAEDGI
-476 ESTVTVTSKAVQLE
+476 TVDNS
-490 KFYDLSTDEGKNEY
+490 
-504 NAALQRASDAFVG
+504 
-517 TWVVGTNTY
+517 
-526 EFNGKGKVI
+526 
-535 FNGNVSNPYDYVVNG
+535 
-550 NTATINTGSVSWTC
+550 NTGS
-564 TLDENNKNSAVVDNA
+564 
-579 NTGVSGWRYGFAPLF
+579 SGWRYGFAPLF

-692 GKKHDGENTDTPVT
+692 GKKHDDENTDTAVT

>member
-36 GSYGLLTY
+36 GSYVAQGGLKAILPF

-57 AIVVLVQELKLSK
+57 VIVVVVQELKLSK

-101 LDGVLPMIFG
+101 LDGALPMIFG

-152 IGENED
+152 IGKNED
-158 GNTQYFSYY
+158 GYTQYFSYY
-167 KQSEHD
+167 KQSEHS
-173 NSGNYTG
+173 NEVSAEGVVNYTG
-180 AYTGRVLDKDGN
+180 AYTGRVVDKDGN
-192 ALVLCKYGFYVKDTV
+192 PLVLCKYGFYVKDTV

-220 YCRTNMAEPAVKSDE
+220 YCRTNAAEPALKSDE

-249 KYTDMGYSS
+249 KYTDLGYKS
-258 EEVKSLVARD
+258 EEVRSLVARD

-302 VLNLVLGQRPSVV
+302 VLNLVLGQRPSVA
-315 TGDQKGGPK
+315 TGEEKGGPK
-324 NNPDETRVMQ
+324 KNPDETRVMQ

-377 NVTLPV
+377 DVTLPV
-383 DLSGTLG
+383 DLSGALG

-415 KTLGL
+415 KTIGL

-462 PGFEEKMVISDGTN
+462 PGFAEDGI
-476 ESTVTVTSKAVQLE
+476 TVDNS
-490 KFYDLSTDEGKNEY
+490 
-504 NAALQRASDAFVG
+504 
-517 TWVVGTNTY
+517 
-526 EFNGKGKVI
+526 
-535 FNGNVSNPYDYVVNG
+535 
-550 NTATINTGSVSWTC
+550 NTGS
-564 TLDENNKNSAVVDNA
+564 
-579 NTGVSGWRYGFAPLF
+579 SGWRYGFAPLF

-692 GKKHDGENTDTPVT
+692 GKKHDDENTDTAVT

>member
-30 HNVEKG
+30 HNVEQG
-36 GSYGLLTY
+36 GSYVAQGGFKAILPF
-44 ASIIVAVLFSVIW
+44 ASIIVAVLFAVIW
-57 AIVVLVQELKLSK
+57 AIVVVVQERKLSQK
-70 KDVKNK
+70 GVINK

-101 LDGVLPMIFG
+101 LDGALPMIFG

-152 IGENED
+152 IGKNED
-158 GNTQYFSYY
+158 GYTQYFSYY
-167 KQSEHD
+167 KQSEHS
-173 NSGNYTG
+173 NEVSAEGVVNYTG
-180 AYTGRVLDKDGN
+180 AYTGRVVDKDGN
-192 ALVLCKYGFYVKDTV
+192 PLVLCKYGFYVKDTV

-220 YCRTNMAEPAVKSDE
+220 YCRTNAAEPAVKSDE

-249 KYTDMGYSS
+249 KYTDMGYKS
-258 EEVKSLVARD
+258 EEVRSLIARD

-302 VLNLVLGQRPSVV
+302 VLNLVLGQRPSVA
-315 TGDQKGGPK
+315 TGEEKGGPK
-324 NNPDETRVMQ
+324 KNPDETRVMQ

-377 NVTLPV
+377 DVTLPV

-415 KTLGL
+415 KTIGL

-462 PGFEEKMVISDGTN
+462 PGFAEDGI
-476 ESTVTVTSKAVQLE
+476 TVDNS
-490 KFYDLSTDEGKNEY
+490 
-504 NAALQRASDAFVG
+504 
-517 TWVVGTNTY
+517 
-526 EFNGKGKVI
+526 
-535 FNGNVSNPYDYVVNG
+535 
-550 NTATINTGSVSWTC
+550 NTGS
-564 TLDENNKNSAVVDNA
+564 
-579 NTGVSGWRYGFAPLF
+579 SGWRYGFAPLF

-692 GKKHDGENTDTPVT
+692 GKKHDDENTDTAVT

-712 TNDAATDATDTATES
+712 TNDATTDATDTATET

>member
-30 HNVEKG
+30 HNVEQG
-36 GSYGLLTY
+36 GSYVAQGGWKAILPF

-57 AIVVLVQELKLSK
+57 VIVVVVQERKLSQK
-70 KDVKNK
+70 GVKNK

-101 LDGVLPMIFG
+101 LDGALPMIFG

-152 IGENED
+152 IGKNED
-158 GNTQYFSYY
+158 GYTQYFSYY
-167 KQSEHD
+167 KQSEHS
-173 NSGNYTG
+173 NEVSAEGVVNYTG
-180 AYTGRVLDKDGN
+180 AYTGRVVDKDGN
-192 ALVLCKYGFYVKDTV
+192 PLVLCKYGFYVKDTV

-220 YCRTNMAEPAVKSDE
+220 YCRTNAAEPALKSDE

-249 KYTDMGYSS
+249 KYTDLGYKS
-258 EEVKSLVARD
+258 EEVRSLVARD

-302 VLNLVLGQRPSVV
+302 VLNLVLGQRPSVA
-315 TGDQKGGPK
+315 TGEEKGGPK

-377 NVTLPV
+377 DVTLPV

-415 KTLGL
+415 KTIGL

-462 PGFEEKMVISDGTN
+462 PGFAEDGI
-476 ESTVTVTSKAVQLE
+476 TVDNS
-490 KFYDLSTDEGKNEY
+490 
-504 NAALQRASDAFVG
+504 
-517 TWVVGTNTY
+517 
-526 EFNGKGKVI
+526 
-535 FNGNVSNPYDYVVNG
+535 
-550 NTATINTGSVSWTC
+550 NTGS
-564 TLDENNKNSAVVDNA
+564 
-579 NTGVSGWRYGFAPLF
+579 SGWRYGFAPLF

-692 GKKHDGENTDTPVT
+692 GKKHDDENTDTAVT

-712 TNDAATDATDTATES
+712 TNDAATDATDTATET

>member
-30 HNVEKG
+30 HNVEQG
-36 GSYGLLTY
+36 GSYVAQGGLKAILPF

-57 AIVVLVQELKLSK
+57 VIVVLVQERKLSQK
-70 KDVKNK
+70 GVKNK

-101 LDGVLPMIFG
+101 LDGALPMIFG

-152 IGENED
+152 IGKNED
-158 GNTQYFSYY
+158 GYTQYFSSY
-167 KQSEHD
+167 KQSEHSNEVSAD
-173 NSGNYTG
+173 GVVNYTG
-180 AYTGRVLDKDGN
+180 AYTGRVVDKDGN
-192 ALVLCKYGFYVKDTV
+192 PLVLCKYGFYVKDTV

-220 YCRTNMAEPAVKSDE
+220 YCRANAAEPAVKSDE

-249 KYTDMGYSS
+249 KYTDLGYKS
-258 EEVKSLVARD
+258 EEVRSLVARD

-302 VLNLVLGQRPSVV
+302 VLNLVLGQRPSVA
-315 TGDQKGGPK
+315 TGEEKGGPK
-324 NNPDETRVMQ
+324 KNPDDTRVMQ

-377 NVTLPV
+377 DVTLPV

-415 KTLGL
+415 KTIGL

-462 PGFEEKMVISDGTN
+462 PGFAEDGI
-476 ESTVTVTSKAVQLE
+476 TVDNS
-490 KFYDLSTDEGKNEY
+490 
-504 NAALQRASDAFVG
+504 
-517 TWVVGTNTY
+517 
-526 EFNGKGKVI
+526 
-535 FNGNVSNPYDYVVNG
+535 
-550 NTATINTGSVSWTC
+550 NTGS
-564 TLDENNKNSAVVDNA
+564 
-579 NTGVSGWRYGFAPLF
+579 SGWRYGFAPLF

-692 GKKHDGENTDTPVT
+692 GKKHDDENTDTAVT
-706 EDAAAD
+706 EDVAAD
-712 TNDAATDATDTATES
+712 TNDAATDATDAATET

>member
-1 MKALLKIAKI
+1 MKALLKISKI

-30 HNVEKG
+30 HNVEQG
-36 GSYGLLTY
+36 GSYVAQGDWKAILPF
-44 ASIIVAVLFSVIW
+44 ASIIVAVLFAVIW

-70 KDVKNK
+70 KDVINK

-101 LDGVLPMIFG
+101 LDGALPMIFG

-152 IGENED
+152 IGKNED
-158 GNTQYFSYY
+158 GYTQYFSYY
-167 KQSEHD
+167 KQSEHS
-173 NSGNYTG
+173 NEVSAEGVFNYTG
-180 AYTGRVLDKDGN
+180 PYTGRIVDKDGN
-192 ALVLCKYGFYVKDTV
+192 PLVLCKYGFYVKDTV

-220 YCRTNMAEPAVKSDE
+220 YCRKNAAEPAVKSDE

-240 VEYFQKKIK
+240 VKYFQEKIK
-249 KYTDMGYSS
+249 KYTDMGYKS
-258 EEVKSLVARD
+258 EEVRSLIARD

-302 VLNLVLGQRPSVV
+302 VLNLVLGQRPSVA
-315 TGDQKGGPK
+315 TGKELGKPK
-324 NNPDETRVMQ
+324 ENPDGTRAIQ

-415 KTLGL
+415 KTIGL
-420 GNCLTETSSL
+420 ENCLTETSSL

-462 PGFEEKMVISDGTN
+462 PGFAEDGI
-476 ESTVTVTSKAVQLE
+476 TVDNS
-490 KFYDLSTDEGKNEY
+490 
-504 NAALQRASDAFVG
+504 
-517 TWVVGTNTY
+517 
-526 EFNGKGKVI
+526 
-535 FNGNVSNPYDYVVNG
+535 
-550 NTATINTGSVSWTC
+550 NTGS
-564 TLDENNKNSAVVDNA
+564 
-579 NTGVSGWRYGFAPLF
+579 SGWRYGFAPLF

-671 LAILIGAIR
+671 LAVLIGAIR

-692 GKKHDGENTDTPVT
+692 GKKHDDENADTPVT

-712 TNDAATDATDTATES
+712 TNDAATDATDTTET

>member
-136 KDMLDAVI
+136 KDMLDAII

-152 IGENED
+152 IGEDAD

-167 KQSEHD
+167 KQSKHD
-173 NSGNYTG
+173 YNGNPTG
-180 AYTGRVLDKDGN
+180 EYTGRVVDKDN
-192 ALVLCKYGFYVKDTV
+192 NPLVLCKYGFYVKDTT
-207 GSNDSSYKDFDKE
+207 GSSDSSYKDFDKE

-302 VLNLVLGQRPSVV
+302 VLNLVLGQRPSVQ

-371 DKIDGT
+371 DKIDGMD
-377 NVTLPV
+377 VTLPV
-383 DLSGTLG
+383 DLSGTFG

-415 KTLGL
+415 KTIGL

-535 FNGNVSNPYDYVVNG
+535 FNDTVMYDYVVNG
-550 NTATINTGSVSWTC
+550 NTATINTGSASWTC

-692 GKKHDGENTDTPVT
+692 GKKHDDENTDTPVT
-706 EDAAAD
+706 EDVAAD
-712 TNDAATDATDTATES
+712 TNDAATDATDTATET

>member
-30 HNVEKG
+30 HNVEQG
-36 GSYGLLTY
+36 GSYVAQGGLKAILPF

-57 AIVVLVQELKLSK
+57 VIVVVVQERKLSK

-101 LDGVLPMIFG
+101 LDGALPMIFG

-152 IGENED
+152 IGKNED
-158 GNTQYFSYY
+158 GYTQYFSYY
-167 KQSEHD
+167 KQSEHSNEVSAD
-173 NSGNYTG
+173 GVVNYTG
-180 AYTGRVLDKDGN
+180 AYTGRVVDKDGN
-192 ALVLCKYGFYVKDTV
+192 PLVLCKYGFYVKDTV

-220 YCRTNMAEPAVKSDE
+220 YCRTNAAEPAVKSDE

-249 KYTDMGYSS
+249 KYTDLGYKS
-258 EEVKSLVARD
+258 EEVRSLVARD

-293 NDSRMTIPV
+293 NDKRMTIPV
-302 VLNLVLGQRPSVV
+302 VLNLVLGQRPSVA
-315 TGDQKGGPK
+315 TGEEKGGPK
-324 NNPDETRVMQ
+324 KNPDETRVMQ

-377 NVTLPV
+377 DVTLPV

-415 KTLGL
+415 KTIGL

-462 PGFEEKMVISDGTN
+462 PGFAEDGI
-476 ESTVTVTSKAVQLE
+476 TVDNS
-490 KFYDLSTDEGKNEY
+490 
-504 NAALQRASDAFVG
+504 
-517 TWVVGTNTY
+517 
-526 EFNGKGKVI
+526 
-535 FNGNVSNPYDYVVNG
+535 
-550 NTATINTGSVSWTC
+550 NTGS
-564 TLDENNKNSAVVDNA
+564 
-579 NTGVSGWRYGFAPLF
+579 SGWRYGFAPLF

-607 TNGSYYG
+607 TNGNYYG

-692 GKKHDGENTDTPVT
+692 GKKHDDENTDTAVT

>member
-30 HNVEKG
+30 HNVEQG
-36 GSYGLLTY
+36 GSYVAQGGLKAILPF

-57 AIVVLVQELKLSK
+57 VIVVVVQELKLSK

-152 IGENED
+152 IGKNDD
-158 GNTQYFSYY
+158 GYTQYFSYY
-167 KQSEHD
+167 KQSEHS
-173 NSGNYTG
+173 NEVSAEGVVNYTG
-180 AYTGRVLDKDGN
+180 AYTGRVVDKDGN
-192 ALVLCKYGFYVKDTV
+192 PLVLCKYGFYVKDTV

-220 YCRTNMAEPAVKSDE
+220 YCRTNAAEPALKSDE

-249 KYTDMGYSS
+249 KYTDLGYKS
-258 EEVKSLVARD
+258 EEVRSLVARD

-302 VLNLVLGQRPSVV
+302 VLNLVLGQRPSVA
-315 TGDQKGGPK
+315 TGEEKGGPK
-324 NNPDETRVMQ
+324 KNPDETRVMQ

-377 NVTLPV
+377 DVTLPV
-383 DLSGTLG
+383 DLSGTFG

-415 KTLGL
+415 KTIGL

-462 PGFEEKMVISDGTN
+462 PGFAEDGI
-476 ESTVTVTSKAVQLE
+476 TVDNS
-490 KFYDLSTDEGKNEY
+490 
-504 NAALQRASDAFVG
+504 
-517 TWVVGTNTY
+517 
-526 EFNGKGKVI
+526 
-535 FNGNVSNPYDYVVNG
+535 
-550 NTATINTGSVSWTC
+550 NTGS
-564 TLDENNKNSAVVDNA
+564 
-579 NTGVSGWRYGFAPLF
+579 SGWRYGFAPLF

-692 GKKHDGENTDTPVT
+692 GKKHDDENTDTPVT
-706 EDAAAD
+706 EDAATD

>member
-11 VCYVC
+11 ICYVC

-207 GSNDSSYKDFDKE
+207 GSSDSSYKDFDKE
-220 YCRTNMAEPAVKSDE
+220 YCRTNAAEPAVKSDE

-293 NDSRMTIPV
+293 NDKRMTIPV
-302 VLNLVLGQRPSVV
+302 VLNLVLGQRPSVA

-324 NNPDETRVMQ
+324 KNPDETRVMQ

-415 KTLGL
+415 KTIGL

-462 PGFEEKMVISDGTN
+462 PGFEEKMVISNGTN

-490 KFYDLSTDEGKNEY
+490 DFYDLSTDEGKNEY
-504 NAALQRASDAFVG
+504 NAALKRASDAFVG
-517 TWVVGTNTY
+517 TWVDGTNTY
-526 EFNGKGKVI
+526 KFNGKGRVV
-535 FNGNVSNPYDYVVNG
+535 FNDTVMYDYVVNG
-550 NTATINTGSVSWTC
+550 NTATINTGSGSWTC
-564 TLDENNKNSAVVDNA
+564 TLDENNKTSAVVDNA
-579 NTGVSGWRYGFAPLF
+579 NTGSSGWRYGFAPLF

-614 NVGDKPTQLGVYSQ
+614 NVGNKPTQLGVYSQ

-692 GKKHDGENTDTPVT
+692 GKKHDDENTDTAVT

-712 TNDAATDATDTATES
+712 TNDAATAENDTATET

>member
-30 HNVEKG
+30 HNVEQG
-36 GSYGLLTY
+36 GSYVAQGGLKAILPF

-57 AIVVLVQELKLSK
+57 VIVVVVQERKLSK

-101 LDGVLPMIFG
+101 LDGALPMIFG

-144 ARSVLNGI
+144 ARSVRNGI
-152 IGENED
+152 IGKNED
-158 GNTQYFSYY
+158 GYTQYFSYY
-167 KQSEHD
+167 KQSEHSNEVSAD
-173 NSGNYTG
+173 GVVNYTG
-180 AYTGRVLDKDGN
+180 AYTGRVVDKDGN
-192 ALVLCKYGFYVKDTV
+192 PLVLCKYGFYVKDTV

-220 YCRTNMAEPAVKSDE
+220 YCRTNAAEPAVKSDE

-249 KYTDMGYSS
+249 KYTDLGYKS
-258 EEVKSLVARD
+258 EEVRSLVARD

-293 NDSRMTIPV
+293 NDKRMTIPV
-302 VLNLVLGQRPSVV
+302 VLNLVLGQRPSVA
-315 TGDQKGGPK
+315 TGEEKGGPK
-324 NNPDETRVMQ
+324 KNPDETRVMQ

-377 NVTLPV
+377 DVTLPV

-415 KTLGL
+415 KTIGL

-462 PGFEEKMVISDGTN
+462 PGFAEDGI
-476 ESTVTVTSKAVQLE
+476 TVDNS
-490 KFYDLSTDEGKNEY
+490 
-504 NAALQRASDAFVG
+504 
-517 TWVVGTNTY
+517 
-526 EFNGKGKVI
+526 
-535 FNGNVSNPYDYVVNG
+535 
-550 NTATINTGSVSWTC
+550 NTGS
-564 TLDENNKNSAVVDNA
+564 
-579 NTGVSGWRYGFAPLF
+579 SGWRYGFAPLF

-692 GKKHDGENTDTPVT
+692 GKKHDDEKTDTAVT

>member
-30 HNVEKG
+30 HNVEQG
-36 GSYGLLTY
+36 GSYVAQGGLKAILPF

-57 AIVVLVQELKLSK
+57 VIVVVVQERKLSK

-101 LDGVLPMIFG
+101 LDGALPMIFG

-152 IGENED
+152 IGKNED
-158 GNTQYFSYY
+158 GYTQYFSYY
-167 KQSEHD
+167 KQSEHSNEVSAD
-173 NSGNYTG
+173 GVVNYTG
-180 AYTGRVLDKDGN
+180 AYTGRVVDKDGN
-192 ALVLCKYGFYVKDTV
+192 PLVLCKYGFYVKDTV

-220 YCRTNMAEPAVKSDE
+220 YCRTNAAEPAVKSDE

-249 KYTDMGYSS
+249 KYTDLGYKS
-258 EEVKSLVARD
+258 EEVRSLVARD

-293 NDSRMTIPV
+293 NDKRMTIPV
-302 VLNLVLGQRPSVV
+302 VLNLVLGQRPSVA
-315 TGDQKGGPK
+315 TGEEKGGPK
-324 NNPDETRVMQ
+324 KNPDETRVMQ

-377 NVTLPV
+377 DVTLPV

-415 KTLGL
+415 KTIGL

-462 PGFEEKMVISDGTN
+462 PGFAEDGI
-476 ESTVTVTSKAVQLE
+476 TVDNS
-490 KFYDLSTDEGKNEY
+490 
-504 NAALQRASDAFVG
+504 
-517 TWVVGTNTY
+517 
-526 EFNGKGKVI
+526 
-535 FNGNVSNPYDYVVNG
+535 
-550 NTATINTGSVSWTC
+550 NTGS
-564 TLDENNKNSAVVDNA
+564 
-579 NTGVSGWRYGFAPLF
+579 SGWRYGFAPLF

-607 TNGSYYG
+607 TNGNYYG

-692 GKKHDGENTDTPVT
+692 GKKHDDENTDTAVT
-706 EDAAAD
+706 EDATAD
-712 TNDAATDATDTATES
+712 TNDTATDATDTATET

>member
-30 HNVEKG
+30 HNVEQG
-36 GSYGLLTY
+36 GSYVAQGGLKAILPF

-57 AIVVLVQELKLSK
+57 VIVVLVQERKLSQK
-70 KDVKNK
+70 GVKNK

-101 LDGVLPMIFG
+101 LDGALPMIFG

-152 IGENED
+152 IGKNED
-158 GNTQYFSYY
+158 GYTQYFSYY
-167 KQSEHD
+167 KQSEHS
-173 NSGNYTG
+173 NEVSAEGVVNYTG
-180 AYTGRVLDKDGN
+180 AYTGRVVDKDGN
-192 ALVLCKYGFYVKDTV
+192 PLVLCKYGFYVKDTV

-249 KYTDMGYSS
+249 KYTDLGYKS
-258 EEVKSLVARD
+258 EEVRSLVARD

-302 VLNLVLGQRPSVV
+302 VLNLVLGQRPSVA

-377 NVTLPV
+377 DVTLPV

-415 KTLGL
+415 KTIGL

-462 PGFEEKMVISDGTN
+462 PGFAEDGI
-476 ESTVTVTSKAVQLE
+476 TVDNS
-490 KFYDLSTDEGKNEY
+490 
-504 NAALQRASDAFVG
+504 
-517 TWVVGTNTY
+517 
-526 EFNGKGKVI
+526 
-535 FNGNVSNPYDYVVNG
+535 
-550 NTATINTGSVSWTC
+550 NTGS
-564 TLDENNKNSAVVDNA
+564 
-579 NTGVSGWRYGFAPLF
+579 SGWRYGFAPLF

-692 GKKHDGENTDTPVT
+692 GKKHDDENTDTAVT

-712 TNDAATDATDTATES
+712 TNDAATDATDAATET